1 MADRPNRPNRP
12 IRPRQGAP
20 PGGRKRRVV
29 IDTGAAR
36 PRENARQAR
45 ERAEARPKTP
55 REVVQP
61 TGPVTVESGVTVKD
75 LSQALGKPM
84 PEIIKI
90 LMALGAPKTATQSL
104 SDEEVEL
111 MAAETGREITIKHA
125 ADEEIEPEVYEDDAG
140 RSRGPPPV
148 VTIMGHVDH
157 GKTSLLDKIRQT
169 NVAAGEPGGITQQS
183 APTGGR
189 TRHSTHIPRTPGHE
203 AFTPMRARGARVT
216 DIAVLVVAAD
226 DGVMPQTKEAIA
238 HAQAAGVPIVVA
250 INKIDKEDADPD
262 RVKQQ
267 ARRESGVVV
276 ESWGGDVV
284 SVEARPRRQSSV
296 STNCLRTSWSSPRSR
311 GN

>member
-111 MAAETGREITIKHA
+111 MAAEIRPRDHDQARRRRGARARGLRGRR
-125 ADEEIEPEVYEDDAG
+125 G
-140 RSRGPPPV
+140 RSRGPPA
-148 VTIMGHVDH
+148 GRHDH
-157 GKTSLLDKIRQT
+157 GPRRPRQ
-169 NVAAGEPGGITQQS
+169 
-183 APTGGR
+183 
-189 TRHSTHIPRTPGHE
+189 
-203 AFTPMRARGARVT
+203 
-216 DIAVLVVAAD
+216 D
-226 DGVMPQTKEAIA
+226 DA
-238 HAQAAGVPIVVA
+238 
-250 INKIDKEDADPD
+250 
-262 RVKQQ
+262 
-267 ARRESGVVV
+267 ARRDPQVG
-276 ESWGGDVV
+276 
-284 SVEARPRRQSSV
+284 RRRDRGRRDHAAHRRLPGA
-296 STNCLRTSWSSPRSR
+296 STTAGS
-311 GN
+311 